1 MQTNNEKMILGAICG
16 DTVGSNYEWHS
27 TKDKNF
33 RLENPRTRFTD
44 DTVMTVAIMA
54 WLLGDYPTP
63 VEAMQTLGRRYSRAG
78 YGGGFRKW
86 IDSPT
91 PQPYNSF
98 GNGSAMRVSGC
109 GWLFDTEEETLAK
122 AKESAEVTHNHPEG
136 IKGAQATAL
145 AIFMARTGKSKEDIK
160 ARITELFGYDLDRKL
175 DDIRPGYSFNRDT
188 VSCQGS
194 VPEAIISFLES
205 TSYEDAI
212 RNAISL
218 GGDADT
224 QGAIAGSIAEAFYGG
239 LGSDVLYD
247 IVDRHLTT
255 DLKEI
260 VFRFSRKVFGKEE
273 A

>member
-1 MQTNNEKMILGAICG
+1 MQTKNEKLILGAICG
-16 DTVGSNYEWHS
+16 DTVGSNYEWYP
-27 TKDKNF
+27 TKEKNF

-44 DTVMTVAIMA
+44 DTVMTVAIMS

-63 VEAMQTLGRRYSRAG
+63 VEAMQSFGRRYPRAG

-86 IDSPT
+86 LDNSN

-98 GNGSAMRVSGC
+98 GNGSAMRASGC
-109 GWLFDTEEETLAK
+109 GWVCETEEETLVK

-145 AIFMARTGKSKEDIK
+145 AIFMARTGKTKEEIK
-160 ARITELFGYDLDRKL
+160 NRITELFGYNLDSKL
-175 DDIRPGYSFNRDT
+175 DDIRTGYSFDVT
-188 VSCQGS
+188 CQGS
-194 VPEAIISFLES
+194 VPEAIIAFLES

-239 LGSDVLYD
+239 LGSEVLYG

-255 DLKEI
+255 DLKE
-260 VFRFSRKVFGKEE
+260 VVYRFSRKVFGKEE
-273 A
+273 SCE